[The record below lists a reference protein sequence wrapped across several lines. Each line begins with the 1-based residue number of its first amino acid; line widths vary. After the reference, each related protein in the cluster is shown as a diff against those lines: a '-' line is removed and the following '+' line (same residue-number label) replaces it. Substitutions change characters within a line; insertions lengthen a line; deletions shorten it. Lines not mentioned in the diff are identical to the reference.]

1 MLSRGQGQSRF
12 TLAVLVVISVTILAV
27 DLLGIGPVDVVRDT
41 ASGVFSPVR
50 AIGDG
55 LFGSDDSAEVER
67 LRDRVAELEGA
78 EAAAANAEAELRRL
92 REAYGIELPEAIDAV
107 AAEVLSEGISNFDQ
121 SIEID
126 KGASDGIEV
135 DMPVV
140 TGAGLVGIV
149 DSVTFTSARIQLVSD
164 SSVSVGVRHSISGD
178 VAVAHGQGAGQPLLI
193 EDAFEAGTEV
203 TEEDLFV
210 TAGRQGSNYPPNIAV
225 GRAVQVRGAANP
237 FEREVFI
244 RPSADLGRLN
254 QVTVLLYRP
263 TPGASTNEGE

>member
-1 MLSRGQGQSRF
+1 MFSRGQGQSRF

-27 DLLGIGPVDVVRDT
+27 DLLGIGPLGLVRDT
-41 ASGVFSPVR
+41 ASGVLSPVR

-55 LFGSDDSAEVER
+55 LFGRDDSAEVER

-92 REAYGIELPEAIDAV
+92 REAYGIDLPANIDAV
-107 AAEVLSEGISNFDQ
+107 AAEVISEGVSNFEQ

-126 KGASDGIEV
+126 KGADAGLEV

-140 TGAGLVGIV
+140 TGAGLVGV
-149 DSVTFTSARIQLVSD
+149 VESVTFTSARIRLVTD
-164 SSVSVGVRHSISGD
+164 SSVNVGVRHVDSGD
-178 VAVAHGQGAGQPLLI
+178 VAVAHGQGVDQPLFV
-193 EDAFEAGTEV
+193 ENAFEAATEV
-203 TEEDLFV
+203 ADDDLFV
-210 TAGRQGSNYPPNIAV
+210 TAGRQGSNFPPDIPV
-225 GRAVQVRGAANP
+225 GHAIQVRGAANP
-237 FEREVFI
+237 LEREVFL

-263 TPGASTNEGE
+263 TPGASTEEG